1 MSGELGTN
9 SSAVT
14 PSGDPIL
21 TAKLEVPYLP
31 PWVVTRQRLL
41 DSISRGVGEQITLV
55 SAPAGWGKTTLVS
68 SWATTETAPGPVAW
82 LSLDE
87 DDDQPGVFWSY
98 VLTALARTGVGVS
111 GIAMPTLDET
121 VDHSLLIRLAAA
133 VSEQSEPVV
142 LILDNAQVLSGRGVL
157 DGIDFLL
164 RHTGGRLRLVIL
176 TRFDLALPL
185 HRYRLAGSMSEVRL
199 DELAFTPVEA
209 RAVLAA
215 HHADLPES
223 AATAV
228 AEKARGWAAGLRLE
242 ALSLQH
248 RSESGGP
255 PAGGRSEISAYFLA
269 EFLNVQPSGIRE
281 FLLLTS
287 VVDRMWPA
295 LAVNLTGHRD
305 AASILARLADANAVV
320 KPTAEDGGAYE
331 YHPLVRDLLRAQL
344 QEESPRKIARLHR
357 KAAHW
362 LAGAGHLADA
372 TRHAVAAGDWE
383 YAAWLLIEDL
393 SIGRLLIGP
402 DGSRHAEMF
411 AGMPSGT
418 PSPEAAVIQSAA
430 ALTGFHTDAC
440 AKHLARARELVPEG
454 PTDHRRALQLSIA
467 ATDAVSAGVRGDV
480 DGALIAINVAEG
492 LLSEAS
498 DCGVDM
504 PAALRSLIPFTKGS
518 VLLASG
524 ELTEASMAFAE
535 GLRASDGPGGTYLQI
550 CCLGQLALVEVH
562 RGRLR
567 KASEFA
573 RRAHAT
579 ADRSGLAIEDRPPA
593 ADVALAWVH
602 AEEYDIAAART
613 HCEHAAA
620 TKGIRNDPMSAG
632 SLALI
637 RARLRRAKGDF
648 LGAVAVVDRAQTT
661 STTAPMPA
669 WLLARLVVSAA
680 VWRAA
685 SGVPTVGL
693 VSGVVAEV
701 AQSPQ
706 ISLALASI
714 ALASG
719 DAAGAA
725 ATAAEILRQAR
736 LPLDAE
742 VEGWLLTSTCALAE
756 GRTARAREAL
766 DQSLRLAAAE
776 TLRRPVIEAPAH
788 LRRFLRRDR
797 DLAEQNAWLGAP
809 ITGIRMSATLTAGAP
824 PAGRVSPIVE
834 MLTDKEMEVLR
845 YLAALFS
852 TEEIAHTMFVS
863 VNTVKTH
870 VRGILRKL
878 AASRRNE
885 AIRRARELG
894 WI

>member
-1 MSGELGTN
+1 M
-9 SSAVT
+9 
-14 PSGDPIL
+14 
-21 TAKLEVPYLP
+21 TAKFEVPYLP
-31 PWVVTRQRLL
+31 PWVVIRQRLL
-41 DSISRGVGEQITLV
+41 DSISRGVREMLTLV
-55 SAPAGWGKTTLVS
+55 SAPAGWGKTMLVT
-68 SWATTETAPGPVAW
+68 SWAITEAAPGPVAW

-98 VLTALARTGVGVS
+98 VLTALARAGVRVS
-111 GIAMPTLDET
+111 GIGLPTLNET

-133 VSEQSEPVV
+133 VSEQSQPVV
-142 LILDNAQVLSGRGVL
+142 LILDNAQGLSRPGVL

-164 RHTGGRLRLVIL
+164 RHAGGRLRLVIL
-176 TRFDLALPL
+176 TRSDPALPL

-199 DELAFTPVEA
+199 NELAFTPAEA

-215 HHADLPES
+215 HDADLPES
-223 AATAV
+223 AAIAV
-228 AEKARGWAAGLRLE
+228 AEKARGWAASLRLE

-248 RSESGGP
+248 RSETGAS
-255 PAGGRSEISAYFLA
+255 PAGGHTEISAYFLA

-295 LAVNLTGHRD
+295 LAARLTGRRE

-320 KPTAEDGGAYE
+320 TPKAEDGGAYE

-344 QEESPRKIARLHR
+344 QEESPHKIARLHR

-362 LAGAGHLADA
+362 LADADRLADA
-372 TRHAVAAGDWE
+372 TRHAVAARDWD

-402 DGSRHAEMF
+402 DGARHTEMF

-418 PSPEAAVIQSAA
+418 ASPEAAVIQSAA
-430 ALTGFHTDAC
+430 ALAGFDTDGC

-454 PTDHRRALQLSIA
+454 PVDHRRALQLAIA

-480 DGALIAINVAEG
+480 DGALIAIHVAEG

-498 DCGVDM
+498 ASGVDM
-504 PAALRSLIPFTKGS
+504 PAALRTLIPFTKGS
-518 VLLASG
+518 VLFAAG

-535 GLRASDGPGGTYLQI
+535 GLRASDGPGGSYLQI

-567 KASEFA
+567 KATEFA

-579 ADRSGLAIEDRPPA
+579 ADRSGLAIEDRPAA

-613 HCEHAAA
+613 HCERAAA
-620 TKGIRNDPMSAG
+620 TSGIRNDPMSAG

-637 RARLRRAKGDF
+637 RARLRRARGDF
-648 LGAVAVVDRAQTT
+648 AGAVAVVDRTQSTPTT
-661 STTAPMPA
+661 PPTPA
-669 WLLARLVVSAA
+669 WLRARLEVSAA

-685 SGVPTVGL
+685 SGPSTVDP
-693 VSGVVAEV
+693 VSGTIGEV
-701 AQSPQ
+701 PRSPQ
-706 ISLALASI
+706 SSLALASI
-714 ALASG
+714 ALAGG

-725 ATAAEILRQAR
+725 ATAAEILRQAS

-742 VEGWLLTSTCALAE
+742 VEGWLLTATCELAE
-756 GRTARAREAL
+756 GRTARAREVL
-766 DQSLRLAAAE
+766 DHSLRLAAAE
-776 TLRRPVIEAPAH
+776 TLRRPVIEAPAP
-788 LRRFLRRDR
+788 LRRFLRRNQ
-797 DLAEQNAWLGAP
+797 DLAERNAWLGAP
-809 ITGIRMSATLTAGAP
+809 ITGIGIPATRTAGAP
-824 PAGRVSPIVE
+824 AAGRASPIVE
-834 MLTDKEMEVLR
+834 LLTDKEMEVLR
-845 YLAALFS
+845 HLAALFS

>member
-1 MSGELGTN
+1 MPGELGI
-9 SSAVT
+9 SSCAVT
-14 PSGDPIL
+14 PSGNPIM
-21 TAKLEVPYLP
+21 TAKFEVPYLP
-31 PWVVTRQRLL
+31 SWVVNRQRLL
-41 DSISRGVGEQITLV
+41 DSISRGVREQLTLV
-55 SAPAGWGKTTLVS
+55 SAPAGWGKTMLVT
-68 SWATTETAPGPVAW
+68 SWATTEAAPGPVAW

-98 VLTALARTGVGVS
+98 VITALARAGVGVS

-164 RHTGGRLRLVIL
+164 RHAGGRLRLVIL
-176 TRFDLALPL
+176 TRFDPALPL

-215 HHADLPES
+215 HDADLPDS

-248 RSESGGP
+248 RSENGGP
-255 PAGGRSEISAYFLA
+255 AAGGHSEISAYLLA
-269 EFLNVQPSGIRE
+269 EFLNVQTSRIRE

-295 LAVNLTGHRD
+295 LAVSLTGRRD
-305 AASILARLADANAVV
+305 AASILARLADADAVV
-320 KPTAEDGGAYE
+320 TPKADDGAYE

-362 LAGAGHLADA
+362 LADAGRLTDA
-372 TRHAVAAGDWE
+372 TRHAVAARDWE

-402 DGSRHAEMF
+402 DGARHAEMF

-418 PSPEAAVIQSAA
+418 ASPEAAVIQSAA
-430 ALTGFHTDAC
+430 ALAGFDADAC

-454 PTDHRRALQLSIA
+454 PTDHRRALQLAIA

-480 DGALIAINVAEG
+480 DGALIAIHVAEG

-504 PAALRSLIPFTKGS
+504 PAALRTLIPFTKGS

-524 ELTEASMAFAE
+524 ELTEAGIAFAE

-567 KASEFA
+567 KATEFA

-593 ADVALAWVH
+593 ADVSLAWVH
-602 AEEYDIAAART
+602 AEEYDIAAARM
-613 HCEHAAA
+613 HCERAAA
-620 TKGIRNDPMSAG
+620 TKGIRNDPVSAG

-648 LGAVAVVDRAQTT
+648 VGAVAVVDRAQTT
-661 STTAPMPA
+661 STTAPTPA
-669 WLLARLVVSAA
+669 WLLARLVASAA

-693 VSGVVAEV
+693 VSGVVAELP
-701 AQSPQ
+701 QSPQ

-714 ALASG
+714 ALAGG

-725 ATAAEILRQAR
+725 ATAAEVLRQAR

-742 VEGWLLTSTCALAE
+742 VEGWLLTATCELAE

-766 DQSLRLAAAE
+766 DDSLRLAAAE
-776 TLRRPVIEAPAH
+776 TLRRPVIEAAPR

-797 DLAEQNAWLGAP
+797 DLAERNAWLGAP
-809 ITGIRMSATLTAGAP
+809 LTGIGTSATRTAGAP

-834 MLTDKEMEVLR
+834 LLTDKELEVLR